1 MSKRI
6 EYQGK
11 IYILE
16 STIDDTIKTK
26 LEDKIE
32 DALDDVLGGKSKGA
46 SKQAFGN
53 GALEE
58 TEEVETAPVEAPVEE
73 VPAEDPRISGAI
85 EGIKETLGVLDI
97 SPDVLP
103 TLQMILEEILASASV
118 EAPVADATLSEAPD
132 TILHEGRIFR
142 KIGKLGEVSNMMES
156 TTVAPPKSI
165 RVAGK
170 IFTLCEGQI

>member
-32 DALDDVLGGKSKGA
+32 DALDDVLGGKSKSA
-46 SKQAFGN
+46 PKQAFGN
-53 GALEE
+53 EALEE
-58 TEEVETAPVEAPVEE
+58 TEEVETAPVEA
-73 VPAEDPRISGAI
+73 PAEDPRISGAI

-103 TLQMILEEILASASV
+103 TLQMILEEILSSASV

-142 KIGKLGEVSNMMES
+142 KIGKLNEVSNMMES
-156 TTVAPPKSI
+156 TTVAPPKNI
-165 RVAGK
+165 RVGGK
-170 IFTLCEGQI
+170 VFTLCEGQI